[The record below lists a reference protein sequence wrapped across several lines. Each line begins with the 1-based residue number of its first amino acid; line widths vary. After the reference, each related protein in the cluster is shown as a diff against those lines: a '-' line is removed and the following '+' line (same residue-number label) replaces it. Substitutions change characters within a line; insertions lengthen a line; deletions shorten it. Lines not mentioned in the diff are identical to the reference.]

1 MLVSKNGVMAT
12 PLQSSLV
19 PVSHDRTVIDLLPCG
34 QPLAT
39 TAHARMSGEI
49 LDLAPPLYPFPS
61 DTRVV
66 LQVVSQ
72 KRVHRIAFFERPDTR
87 PLYRLLVHRDRQV
100 RHARSLS
107 CHTVSV

>member
-1 MLVSKNGVMAT
+1 MLVSKNGGMAT
-12 PLQSSLV
+12 LLQRSLG
-19 PVSHDRTVIDLLPCG
+19 PVSRDRTVVDLLPCG

-39 TAHARMSGEI
+39 TAHARMSGKI
-49 LDLAPPLYPFPS
+49 LDLAPRLHPFPS

-72 KRVHRIAFFERPDTR
+72 KRVHRSAFFERPNPG
-87 PLYRLLVHRDRQV
+87 PLHRLLVHRDRQV

-107 CHTVSV
+107 CYTASV

>member
-12 PLQSSLV
+12 PLQRSLG

-39 TAHARMSGEI
+39 TAHVRMSGEI
-49 LDLAPPLYPFPS
+49 LHLAPRLYPFPS

-72 KRVHRIAFFERPDTR
+72 KRVHRSTFFKRPDTR
-87 PLYRLLVHRDRQV
+87 PLYRLLVHRDRQI
-100 RHARSLS
+100 RHVRSLS
-107 CHTVSV
+107 WRTVSV